1 MRNPPS
7 SSSADSSTGS
17 GAGADAVGRVLARID
32 RPLVLV
38 GMMGVGKS
46 TIGRKLA
53 STLGLPFADAD
64 DEIVEAA
71 QMSIPDIFEAFGED
85 YFRDGERR
93 VIARMLE
100 SDRCVIAT
108 GGGAF
113 VQPETRATSLQ
124 NGVAIW
130 LDSDLET
137 LVERVGR
144 KDTRPLL
151 RDGNPRE
158 ILERLLAARKPAY
171 AEAPIRV
178 TSDMG
183 PHAETVCRIL
193 EALDEWL

>member
-1 MRNPPS
+1 MRNPASNPS
-7 SSSADSSTGS
+7 AGSGVEASADTI
-17 GAGADAVGRVLARID
+17 GRVTARLD

-64 DEIVEAA
+64 DEIVKAA
-71 QMSIPDIFEAFGED
+71 HMSIPDIFKAFGEA

-100 SDRCVIAT
+100 GDCCVIAT

-113 VQPETRATSLQ
+113 AQPETRATILER
-124 NGVAIW
+124 GIAIW
-130 LDSDLET
+130 LDCDLAT

-151 RDGNPRE
+151 RNGNPRE
-158 ILERLLAARKPAY
+158 ILERLLDARRPAY

-178 TSDMG
+178 TSDSG
-183 PHAETVCRIL
+183 PHAETVRRII